1 MVHTKGTRILW
12 VGSKRGDEWI
22 GKAIGNLQTYTQQH
36 GEDKEDGHALL
47 LEQREG
53 TQSEGIHK
61 TLGLTLGADR
71 TCWQRK
77 GIKEQ
82 NAADHTRSNKLILI
96 GLESHQ
102 VDKPHHTDET
112 YRTKHTNR
120 RKVFYRIHTRKSQ
133 GIVSH
138 RVCQSQRRHIEG
150 HAECVNPKYHTKIT
164 GHSHIG
170 CTKHEECSHE
180 MTEAQQPL
188 CRHPTV
194 GNNTHKSRHKD

>member
-1 MVHTKGTRILW
+1 MRFSLN
-12 VGSKRGDEWI
+12 RE
-22 GKAIGNLQTYTQQH
+22 KARNPKAST
-36 GEDKEDGHALL
+36 
-47 LEQREG
+47 
-53 TQSEGIHK
+53 K

-138 RVCQSQRRHIEG
+138 RVGQSQRRHIEG
-150 HAECVNPKYHTKIT
+150 HAECVDPKYHTKIT

-170 CTKHEECSHE
+170 CTKHEESSHE

-194 GNNTHKSRHKD
+194 GNNTHKSRHKNRHHALYGIKPSYLRSHSDFSQICSHRCQVSSPYCKFKEVQ